1 MSIWTP
7 NWERKPQ
14 LKVFGGN
21 CIDSKKIMAIADGCT
36 SLTSVALSLEH
47 GPPPD
52 FLPLAKHGAT
62 LKSLTIGGCT
72 DHLPAYVDSEA
83 LKSLPNL
90 VFITLM
96 YVRNA
101 PAVVKAAVESCHRMQ
116 SCTVLKVT
124 PLAALRLLEDVG
136 EISTIR
142 LHRFDRD
149 VVGKRPGRWD
159 VSFALHVHADTDAEE
174 MVEKWPRGVLDVLDA
189 LFNNGGGSSNFL
201 RILIEEGYTSAVKA
215 FLSIGHPPSPNSM
228 MLATVSGHLD
238 VIEVLLQA
246 NAAVDEPWEEGGASA
261 LAVAT
266 YYGHLD
272 VMRLLI
278 AHGADVNRP
287 SAKNDGDTPLTI
299 VKRSDDNEAKKIL
312 GIKTQAGGSN
322 WKYPTE
328 AEMALEAF
336 THLGTPQ
343 SAVTLSE
350 FDGIG
355 SRWFSFQ
362 RDETG
367 GETFCHPDC
376 RDLEGMDLVRTDLMH
391 RSFSEL
397 PDDVREIA
405 SQLEAAV
412 ANLTVGAGDGES
424 SVAAVVFSGNTSDV
438 RTTCLRALGIKRPA
452 WRWSTLDEADYSSM
466 AAFDG
471 DYEIDEEDEDDVN
484 NMKTATQ
491 ILANS
496 LVEHFVFTFSD
507 PPVYICPKLH
517 GGRHEESGCIVA
529 LLVTRD
535 HGDC

>member
-1 MSIWTP
+1 
-7 NWERKPQ
+7 
-14 LKVFGGN
+14 
-21 CIDSKKIMAIADGCT
+21 
-36 SLTSVALSLEH
+36 
-47 GPPPD
+47 
-52 FLPLAKHGAT
+52 
-62 LKSLTIGGCT
+62 
-72 DHLPAYVDSEA
+72 
-83 LKSLPNL
+83 
-90 VFITLM
+90 
-96 YVRNA
+96 
-101 PAVVKAAVESCHRMQ
+101 MQ
-116 SCTVLKVT
+116 
-124 PLAALRLLEDVG
+124 
-136 EISTIR
+136 
-142 LHRFDRD
+142 
-149 VVGKRPGRWD
+149 
-159 VSFALHVHADTDAEE
+159 
-174 MVEKWPRGVLDVLDA
+174 
-189 LFNNGGGSSNFL
+189 
-201 RILIEEGYTSAVKA
+201 
-215 FLSIGHPPSPNSM
+215 
-228 MLATVSGHLD
+228 
-238 VIEVLLQA
+238 
-246 NAAVDEPWEEGGASA
+246 
-261 LAVAT
+261 
-266 YYGHLD
+266 
-272 VMRLLI
+272 
-278 AHGADVNRP
+278 
-287 SAKNDGDTPLTI
+287 
-299 VKRSDDNEAKKIL
+299 
-312 GIKTQAGGSN
+312 N

-362 RDETG
+362 RDEWG

-397 PDDVREIA
+397 PDDVRDIA

-424 SVAAVVFSGNTSDV
+424 SGAFLSPQCFQAISLLRMLLLTMHTACTCHIAVAAVVFSGNTSDV

-471 DYEIDEEDEDDVN
+471 EYEIDEEDEDDVN

-507 PPVYICPKLH
+507 PPVYICPKLY

-535 HGDC
+535 HGD